1 MKIVLIVPYY
11 GKFPN
16 YFQLFLDSCKR
27 NSSFNWLLFTDDHTA
42 YHYPE
47 NVSVIYNTFDAC
59 KKIVQSKF
67 DFEVELSNPQK
78 LCDYKC
84 AYGYIFEEYLG
95 NADFW
100 GYCDVDIIWGKLDTF
115 ITGEM
120 LRKYDKLFS
129 LGHFTLYR
137 NTPEI
142 NRVFMRPLNGK
153 LRYKEVFTTIEGCA
167 FDEWYPE
174 NVNEIFGYTDYR
186 LLLKN
191 MCADIESYKTQF
203 VLNTYNLT
211 EKRYMPLD
219 RRNMLFE
226 YRDGHITQLVKQK
239 SQLERKEY
247 PYIHLQK
254 RKMTIAAGIQ
264 PGSDYYIV
272 PNCFIPLDS
281 NLDWFFFRNRILAL
295 FNSQFFI
302 VKYKSLK
309 TRIKWFKEKNGREK
323 V

>member
-1 MKIVLIVPYY
+1 MKIVIIVPYY
-11 GKFPN
+11 GKLPS

-27 NSSFNWLLFTDDHTA
+27 NSTFNWLLFTDDQTA
-42 YHYPE
+42 YYYPE

-67 DFEVELSNPQK
+67 DFEVELSEPQK

-84 AYGYIFEEYLG
+84 AYGYIFEEYVG

-115 ITGEM
+115 ITKEM
-120 LRKYDKLFS
+120 LQKYDKLFS

-142 NRVFMRPLNGK
+142 NQVFMHPLNGR
-153 LRYKEVFTTIEGCA
+153 LRYKEVFTTIKGCA

-174 NVNEIFGYTDYR
+174 NVNEIFVHTNYR
-186 LLLKN
+186 LLLEN
-191 MCADIESYKTQF
+191 ICADIESYKTQF
-203 VLNTYNLT
+203 VLNTYDLMK
-211 EKRYMPLD
+211 KRYVSID
-219 RRNMLFE
+219 QRNMLFE
-226 YRDGHITQLVKQK
+226 YRNGHITQLVKENSK
-239 SQLERKEY
+239 IEKKEY

-254 RKMTIAAGIQ
+254 RKMTIAADIQ

-272 PNCFIPLDS
+272 PNYFIPLDS
-281 NLDWFFFRNRILAL
+281 NLDYYFFRNRILAIL
-295 FNSQFFI
+295 NSQFFI

-309 TRIKWFKEKNGREK
+309 TRIKWFIQENRREK